1 MHVFYVRGTIYVTP
15 VPLSAIINPNNNI
28 KEVVFKMCALFI
40 DCISEINSTQTD
52 NATYIDV
59 IQI

>member
-1 MHVFYVRGTIYVTP
+1 MFSVRGTIY

-40 DCISEINSTQTD
+40 DCISEINSTQID
-52 NATYIDV
+52 NAKDIDV